1 MTKRF
6 SKCEHCDAN
15 LAKILT
21 TGKGKNTTMELVGKA
36 KLRSD
41 ISKYSGTKRGV
52 ERWIK
57 IVEGAEWS
65 HIEEVKKTLP
75 SADFA
80 RNTETTIFKIKGN
93 DYRIITKI
101 DYSLKRIYYLFF
113 LPHAEYTKRK
123 L

>member
-1 MTKRF
+1 LTKRF

-75 SADFA
+75 SLISKAMI
-80 RNTETTIFKIKGN
+80 TESLQRLITLLSEFTTSFFCLMQNIPSAN
-93 DYRIITKI
+93 YRIVN
-101 DYSLKRIYYLFF
+101 
-113 LPHAEYTKRK
+113 
-123 L
+123 